1 VAAGALHTPCLLE
14 RSGLGNP
21 HIGRHLR
28 LHPVTSL
35 VGLYGKDTIIDPYL
49 GAPMT
54 TVCNEF
60 EHGPNGDGYGAR
72 IECPSA
78 HPGLLASALAWR
90 DPQSFKDQMR
100 QVRNAVPLVVLQRD
114 TSEGTVRLARDG
126 RALVIDYDLNEQD
139 RQSMGQALTG
149 GLQVLMTSGAKY
161 VSSSH
166 VRDPGLVLDD
176 QGPHSLFKMASNE
189 RIQNYLSLVS
199 SLGVR
204 NHQIGLFSAHQMGT
218 CRMSASP
225 LLFPTAS
232 GVNPMVTVMALAKM
246 LSSRLATRL
255 RYQDRRPMGTFEA
268 VRAQELLA
276 SRHEVRTQQHP
287 SYSQHKRM
295 DLSRVRLPSAKVVVQ
310 LLFGIAALLLAISLV
325 GLIAVKLRQA
335 SSPPPPAPVVEESW
349 VDNLAKKVGD
359 IQMPGLIPT
368 SVMWTLL
375 LFPFF

>member
-1 VAAGALHTPCLLE
+1 
-14 RSGLGNP
+14 
-21 HIGRHLR
+21 
-28 LHPVTSL
+28 
-35 VGLYGKDTIIDPYL
+35 
-49 GAPMT
+49 
-54 TVCNEF
+54 VCNEF
-60 EHGPNGDGYGAR
+60 EHGPKGDGYGAR

-78 HPGLLASALAWR
+78 HPGLLASALVWR

-126 RALVIDYDLNEQD
+126 RTLVIDYDLNEQD

-225 LLFPTAS
+225 LLGAVDANGEAWDCDNLYVMDASLFPTAS

-276 SRHEVRTQQHP
+276 SRQEVRTQQHP
-287 SYSQHKRM
+287 SYSQHRRM
-295 DLSRVRLPSAKVVVQ
+295 DLSRVRLPSAKVVVP

-349 VDNLAKKVGD
+349 VENLAKKVGD